1 MPAKKAVQKPEIV
14 KPLTT
19 VETSIK
25 TSALITSKKRPIVN
39 AVSGSVS
46 KMRMGFTIALA
57 KPNTRAATMRAAAPS
72 N

>member
-19 VETSIK
+19 AETSIK
-25 TSALITSKKRPIVN
+25 TSALMTSKKRPIVK

-46 KMRMGFTIALA
+46 KTRMGFTIALA
-57 KPNTRAATMRAAAPS
+57 KPNTRAATMSAAASS